1 MVRILIADDHAVVRQ
16 GIRSLLQNHLGWEIC
31 GEASDGRQA
40 VDMAKQLKPDIVVM
54 DIGMPNLNG
63 LEAARL
69 MLRDNPE
76 QKIVIATVNE
86 SEQVIRAVLQA
97 GARGYILK
105 SDAALDLVSAV
116 EALSRN
122 TTFFTQSVSRM
133 VLNEYLKGRGDKPE
147 ARELTSALTPRERE
161 IVQLLAE
168 GKSSKEIAT
177 ILDITLKTAET
188 HRSNLM
194 HKLELHSVAEVVL
207 YAIRHQIVQ
216 METLPPATSTTA

>member
-16 GIRSLLQNHLGWEIC
+16 GIKTLLQNHLGWEVC
-31 GEASDGRQA
+31 GEATDGRQA

-122 TTFFTQSVSRM
+122 TTFFTESVSRM
-133 VLNEYLKGRGDKPE
+133 VLNEYLTGRADKPD
-147 ARELTSALTPRERE
+147 ARELTSTLTPRERE

-168 GKSSKEIAT
+168 GKASKEIAV
-177 ILDITLKTAET
+177 ILDMSVKTAET

-194 HKLELHSVAEVVL
+194 RKLELHSVAEVVL

-216 METLPPATSTTA
+216 MERLPPSSSTTA

>member
-16 GIRSLLQNHLGWEIC
+16 GIKTLLQSHLGWEIC
-31 GEASDGRQA
+31 GEATDGRQA

-86 SEQVIRAVLQA
+86 SEQVIRAVLEA

-122 TTFFTQSVSRM
+122 TTFFTHSVSRM
-133 VLNEYLKGRGDKPE
+133 VLNEYLKGRADKPE
-147 ARELTSALTPRERE
+147 PRELTSTLTPRERE

-168 GKSSKEIAT
+168 GKASKEIAV
-177 ILDITLKTAET
+177 ILDMSVKTAET

-194 HKLELHSVAEVVL
+194 RKLELHSVAEVVL
-207 YAIRHQIVQ
+207 YAIRHQIVE
-216 METLPPATSTTA
+216 MERLPPSSSKTA

>member
-54 DIGMPNLNG
+54 EIGMPNLNG

-105 SDAALDLVSAV
+105 SVRGGSAKLLKNWWTWSGSNRRPLPCHGSALPAAPQAHIEGGFCNNSRPAILVSQT
-116 EALSRN
+116 S
-122 TTFFTQSVSRM
+122 M
-133 VLNEYLKGRGDKPE
+133 V
-147 ARELTSALTPRERE
+147 
-161 IVQLLAE
+161 V
-168 GKSSKEIAT
+168 
-177 ILDITLKTAET
+177 
-188 HRSNLM
+188 
-194 HKLELHSVAEVVL
+194 
-207 YAIRHQIVQ
+207 
-216 METLPPATSTTA
+216 